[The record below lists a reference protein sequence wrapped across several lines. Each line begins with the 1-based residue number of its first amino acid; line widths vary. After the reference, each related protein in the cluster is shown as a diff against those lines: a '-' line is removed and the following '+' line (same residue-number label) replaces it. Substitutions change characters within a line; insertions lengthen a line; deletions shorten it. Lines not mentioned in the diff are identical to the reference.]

1 MGDNASFEQSKSEV
15 PGMTQGKSW
24 KRELAEDIAVIA
36 LALVVI
42 WGTGIGLQFYLQ
54 TPTPLLAVESES
66 MEPVLY
72 RGDFVIVRAVDP
84 ATLQVGDIII
94 YKAESLGFPPGSA
107 SIVHRIIEIQE
118 VSGQLYFFT
127 KGDNNPGPDYG
138 NRTADDILAKVIGS
152 VRYLGFLT
160 LLLLE
165 PIVGWSSVIVLIVVF
180 LVTSV
185 LCDSFSPK
193 KEGEEPENNEQSS

>member
-1 MGDNASFEQSKSEV
+1 MNKVYTEVLSLTQS
-15 PGMTQGKSW
+15 KSW
-24 KRELAEDIAVIA
+24 KRELIEDVAVIA

-42 WGTGIGLQFYLQ
+42 WGTGIGLQIYLQ

-66 MEPVLY
+66 MEPALY

-84 ATLQVGDIII
+84 TTLRVGDIII
-94 YKAESLGFPPGSA
+94 YDATSLGFPSGSVP
-107 SIVHRIIEIQE
+107 IVHRIIEIQD

-138 NRTADDILAKVIGS
+138 NRTVDDIIAKVIGS

-165 PIVGWSSVIVLIVVF
+165 PIVGWSSIIVLIVVF

-185 LCDSFSPK
+185 LCDSFSPRR
-193 KEGEEPENNEQSS
+193 EGEELENNEQPA

>member
-1 MGDNASFEQSKSEV
+1 MNKVYTEVLSLTQS
-15 PGMTQGKSW
+15 KSW
-24 KRELAEDIAVIA
+24 KRELIEDVAVIA

-42 WGTGIGLQFYLQ
+42 WGTGIGLQIYLQ

-66 MEPVLY
+66 MEPALY

-84 ATLQVGDIII
+84 TTLRVGDIII
-94 YKAESLGFPPGSA
+94 YDATSLGFPSSSVP
-107 SIVHRIIEIQE
+107 IVHRIIEIQD

-138 NRTADDILAKVIGS
+138 NRTVDDIIAKVIGS

-165 PIVGWSSVIVLIVVF
+165 PIVGWSSIIVLIIVF

-185 LCDSFSPK
+185 LCDSFSPR
-193 KEGEEPENNEQSS
+193 KEGEELENNEQPA